1 MISSSINV
9 NLSTKLKH
17 FLSNNTLSYLQ
28 YLIPLC
34 HLTLTQKTQLQS
46 TRNKGTV
53 MKGLKTDIFCL
64 KENLYSPPPPLFYK
78 IL

>member
-9 NLSTKLKH
+9 NLPTKLKH

-28 YLIPLC
+28 YLILLC
-34 HLTLTQKTQLQS
+34 HLTLTQKTQLHS

-53 MKGLKTDIFCL
+53 MKGLKTDIFRL
-64 KENLYSPPPPLFYK
+64 KENVYPPPPLFF
-78 IL
+78 